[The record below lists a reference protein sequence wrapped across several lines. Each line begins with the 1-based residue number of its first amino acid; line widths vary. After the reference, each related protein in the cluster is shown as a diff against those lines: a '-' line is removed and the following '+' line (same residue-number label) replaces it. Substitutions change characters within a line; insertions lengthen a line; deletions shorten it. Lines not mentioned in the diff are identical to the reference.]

1 MNRKTLDIIS
11 VVGLLICATAVA
23 DLLTRWDNTILLL
36 LYFIWGVASA
46 AMVAIVLLAY
56 KVRQQV
62 QEVCRGGAPLLGLRL
77 ALSVA
82 LLVLGWY
89 INAASEA
96 LYGADSAMV
105 ANNGIR
111 MFCVIFSAVFH
122 VIYFAYTKKKPER

>member
-23 DLLTRWDNTILLL
+23 DLLTRWDNTVLIL

-77 ALSVA
+77 ALLVA

-105 ANNGIR
+105 ANNGMR
-111 MFCVIFSAVFH
+111 MFCVIFTTVFH
-122 VIYFAYTKKKPER
+122 VIYFAYTKKKPEQ